1 MAKLKKRLIDAN
13 ALKDLRDKYIRGEIH
28 FDCESDMVDKC
39 PTINAVPIEE
49 LEHLRNELYEHD
61 LITMEGLKQ
70 LNILIKKYTTA
81 HEGDV
86 NNG

>member
-1 MAKLKKRLIDAN
+1 MRTKRLIDAN
-13 ALKDLRDKYIRGEIH
+13 TLKDLREKFIRGEIH
-28 FDCESDMVDKC
+28 FDYESDMVDKC

-49 LEHLRNELYEHD
+49 LEHLRNELYEHG
-61 LITMEGLKQ
+61 LITAEGLKQ
-70 LNILIKKYTTA
+70 LNTLIKKYTTA

>member
-1 MAKLKKRLIDAN
+1 MQTKRLIDAN
-13 ALKDLRDKYIRGEIH
+13 SLKDLREKYIRGEIH

-39 PTINAVPIEE
+39 PTIEAVPIEE
-49 LEHLRNELYEHD
+49 LNHLRDELYEQD

-70 LNILIKKYTTA
+70 LNTLIGKYTTTPNGGA
-81 HEGDV
+81 

>member
-1 MAKLKKRLIDAN
+1 MLTKRLIDAN
-13 ALKDLRDKYIRGEIH
+13 ALKDLRDKYIRDEIH
-28 FDCESDMVDKC
+28 FDYESDMVDKC

-70 LNILIKKYTTA
+70 LNTLIKKYTTTY
-81 HEGDV
+81 
-86 NNG
+86 NGGTDNG

>member
-1 MAKLKKRLIDAN
+1 MQTKRLIDAN

-28 FDCESDMVDKC
+28 FDNELDMVDKC
-39 PTINAVPIEE
+39 PSINAIPIEE

-61 LITMEGLKQ
+61 LITMEGLKR
-70 LNILIKKYTTA
+70 LNTLIGKYTTTHNGGA
-81 HEGDV
+81 